1 MIAAWGFLVT
11 RTVNMKIGII
21 GLPQTGKKTL
31 FELLTAHKIS
41 ERDISSNKNIKS
53 MAEIKDPRFERLLSI
68 YKPKKEVRARIDIEL
83 LPRIEKDAIAK
94 GEIFKDIAD
103 MDALCHVVRSF
114 KDEAVY
120 HVSGSVDPKRDIETV
135 NAELIL
141 HDLIF
146 VEKRLERIEQNLKKM
161 KDENALKEKEVLF
174 KIKPHLD
181 KEMPLRLMDITA
193 DEKRIIASY
202 PFVTR
207 KEMILALNVSEDDIK
222 NAALLEGIIHGYQ
235 SLKIE
240 AMLVSAKVESEIA
253 ALGTQQEKEEFLS
266 ALGIDEPAIN
276 SLTRLCIKAL
286 NLISFFTVGEDE
298 VRQWTIRRN
307 SFAPEAAGAIHSDLQ
322 KGFIR
327 AEVMKYADLIEFGS
341 EEKVK
346 EAGKFYLKG
355 KDYVVED
362 GDIISI
368 RFNV

>member
-1 MIAAWGFLVT
+1 
-11 RTVNMKIGII
+11 MKIGII

-31 FELLTAHKIS
+31 FEILTAHKIS
-41 ERDISSNKNIKS
+41 EKDIVSNKNIKS
-53 MAEIKDPRFERLLSI
+53 IAEIKDPRFEKLLSM
-68 YKPKKEVRARIDIEL
+68 YKPKKDVRARIDIEL
-83 LPRIEKDAIAK
+83 LPKIEKDAIAK
-94 GEIFKDIAD
+94 GGIFKDIAD
-103 MDALCHVVRSF
+103 MDALCHVIRVF

-120 HVSGSVDPKRDIETV
+120 HVQGGLDPKRDIEAV
-135 NAELIL
+135 NAELII

-146 VEKRLERIEQNLKKM
+146 VEKRLERIELNLKKM
-161 KDENALKEKEVLF
+161 KNEGEAKEKEVLF
-174 KIKPHLD
+174 KIKAHLD
-181 KEMPLRLMDITA
+181 KELPLRLMDITA
-193 DEKRIIASY
+193 DEKRMIASY

-222 NAALLEGIIHGYQ
+222 NTALLEDIIRSYQ
-235 SLKIE
+235 PLKIE

-253 ALGTQQEKEEFLS
+253 ALETQQEKEEFLL
-266 ALGIDEPAIN
+266 ALGIEEPAIN

-307 SFAPEAAGAIHSDLQ
+307 SLAPEAAGAIHSDLQ

-327 AEVMKYADLIEFGS
+327 AEVMKYNDLTGFGS

-362 GDIISI
+362 GDILSI